1 MRQMDAPA
9 ADDADLLSRFAHAGD
24 QAAFAQVVAR
34 HQDLVRRACLRRLSP
49 DDAEDAAQAVFIIL
63 SRKPAEAVRHGCLP
77 AWLQRTV
84 HHVAGHAV
92 RGRASRRAAETRAS
106 QEARMSSD
114 PEPAQ
119 ADDPER
125 LRGQLDAAV
134 ERLPEAQRQVVVL
147 HYFSGLDHEAVARE
161 LGCPINTVYTRL
173 HRALAKLRGQ
183 LASGREC
190 GLSASAVGALLA
202 DSGRLALPKFPP
214 IDPLTASATAHGLA
228 TTTLH
233 GMLMTKIA
241 LFAAGIVL
249 PLTCAIA
256 GVMVAVEHPVP
267 PVIPPAPQAAAAAEP
282 SGVPAMLQVP
292 ELVPDFGVKPDVEYQ
307 DFNHRGDGLAVA
319 SVTDGKTA
327 ARLGIKAGD
336 VLLRLNGR
344 TIDNLNLLRRVE
356 AATRPG
362 EAIAVDLLRDGRAVT
377 LNGVMDGR
385 ARTDDEIPLPFAR
398 FRDSDPLRLAFYYF
412 GADSS
417 GYEADHD
424 PSEPGSLRY
433 RAVVA
438 APKGIGTW
446 MTGGPRA
453 QRLQQ
458 LIGKRVRFCAAIR
471 TVDIAQWCGL
481 WIRADRYIGDTD
493 YHEVASFDN
502 MRVPAG
508 RAITGTTPWRRH
520 AVVVD
525 LPTGTTALRMGVN
538 LDGTGSM
545 WIRDVVLEEVDATVA
560 STSMQQECDEL
571 NSYAKQR
578 WEDAQRE
585 KAKSVEPAATP
596 KEAF

>member
-1 MRQMDAPA
+1 MRQMDDPP
-9 ADDADLLSRFAHAGD
+9 ADDADLLGRFAHAGD

-49 DDAEDAAQAVFIIL
+49 ADAEDAAQAVFIIL

-92 RGRASRRAAETRAS
+92 RGRASRHAAETRAS

-119 ADDPER
+119 VEDPER

-173 HRALAKLRGQ
+173 HRALAKLRGL
-183 LASGREC
+183 LAPDRAD
-190 GLSASAVGALLA
+190 GLSASAVGVLLA
-202 DSGRLALPKFPP
+202 DSGRLTLPQLPP
-214 IDPLTASATAHGLA
+214 IDPHTASATAHGLA
-228 TTTLH
+228 STTLH

-249 PLTCAIA
+249 PITCAIA
-256 GVMVAVEHPVP
+256 GVMMAAEHPAP

-282 SGVPAMLQVP
+282 SGVPAMVQVP
-292 ELVPDFGVKPDVEYQ
+292 ELVPDFGVTPEVEYQ

-319 SVTDGKTA
+319 SVTDGKTG

-344 TIDNLNLLRRVE
+344 AIDNLNLLRRVE

-362 EAIAVDLLRDGRAVT
+362 ETIAVDLLRDGRAVT
-377 LNGVMDGR
+377 LNGVMGGR

-398 FRDSDPLRLAFYYF
+398 FRDSDPLRMAFYW
-412 GADSS
+412 GADPS

-424 PSEPGSLRY
+424 PAEPGSLRY

-438 APKGIGTW
+438 APKGINTW

-458 LIGKRVRFCAAIR
+458 LIGKRVRFSAEIR
-471 TVDIAQWCGL
+471 TVDIAQLCGL

-525 LPTGTTALRMGVN
+525 LPAGTTALKMGVN
-538 LDGTGSM
+538 LDGLGSI
-545 WIRDVVLEEVDATVA
+545 WLRDVVLEEVDATVA

-571 NSYAKQR
+571 NFDAKQR
-578 WEDAQRE
+578 WEDAQRK
-585 KAKSVEPAATP
+585 KATSVDPAATP